1 MIDPRNVV
9 ARSVR
14 QALFG
19 LALGGPLLVGAV
31 TPAWAQNDASR
42 INYQIAPGPLGTVL
56 SQFAAAS
63 GVMLSFAP
71 AQTAGANS
79 PGLQGEYSVQE
90 GFTKLL
96 AGSQLQLRQEGSN
109 RYSLVTLQAG
119 GSSVELGATDINA
132 QTLGTTT
139 EGTGSYTTGAVSIG
153 KGEQKLKDIPQSV
166 TVLTRQRMDDQNITS
181 LTEALINTTGMTS
194 TKSPGPGMFIFS
206 RGFDIEALQYDG
218 VPTPRSLYS
227 LGSYLTESMAIYD
240 RVEFLRGAA
249 GLLQGANS
257 PGGAINMVRKRGQA
271 KPTVTVTG
279 KAGSW
284 DRYGL
289 QVDAGGPLND
299 AGTIRGR
306 TVVDYQ
312 QADSFVDYKWN
323 WDQTIYA
330 ALDFDLSD
338 STTLGVGFNHHLG
351 HYRPYFIGMPR
362 YTDGSDIKLPRSTF
376 TGSTWNH
383 GVNDQTSVYLDLEH
397 RFNDDWRFK
406 GAAFGMFESNEAN
419 YQYMVRPANANG
431 SNPRYF
437 DYATDYQSKNRGVDM
452 YVDGKFEGL
461 GFEQS
466 LVLGANYSKY
476 TSSGQ
481 YASRRVDP
489 GNIFDIDHHR
499 PEWDMDTIAAD
510 ADGSVTPSEY
520 DVRQKGIYGTW
531 RVKLLEPLTLVL
543 GGRTSWYQFHYTSDT
558 LFQGVADPDWAADSQ
573 IKSNGDFTPYAGLV
587 YELTPEWSAYVS
599 YTEVFIPQPQPTLD
613 NSTLKPIE
621 GRNYETGIKGE
632 LADGR
637 VNVSLALFRY
647 DHENRATELS
657 ELGYVCAGG
666 SLCSRAS
673 GEVRSQGFEA
683 EVSGEVLTDLELS
696 AGYTYNT
703 TKYLKDPVKEGEIFS
718 TWTPKHMLRVWSNYR
733 LPGDFNRVS
742 VGAGVNASSHTPSQ
756 DDKYD
761 LPGLAVWS
769 ARVAYQ
775 ATDEIGVAVNLN
787 NVFDKKYYIP
797 AYNDVFGGNY
807 YGDPRNVMFTVKYT
821 PQF

>member
-1 MIDPRNVV
+1 MIDPRNLL

-71 AQTAGANS
+71 AQTAGVNS

-90 GFTKLL
+90 GFAKLL
-96 AGSQLQLRQEGSN
+96 AGSHLQLRQEGSN

-119 GSSVELGATDINA
+119 DAALELGATDING
-132 QTLGTTT
+132 QQYGVTT
-139 EGTGSYTTGAVSIG
+139 EGSKSYTSGMTSIG

-166 TVLTRQRMDDQNITS
+166 SVLTRQRMDDQDITT
-181 LTEALINTTGMTS
+181 LTDALINTTGMTS
-194 TKSPGPGMFIFS
+194 TKSPGPGMFMYS

-218 VPTPRSLYS
+218 VPTPRNVYS
-227 LGSYLTESMAIYD
+227 LGSYLTESMVIYD

-257 PGGAINMVRKRGQA
+257 PGGAINLVRKRGQA

-289 QVDAGGPLND
+289 QVDAGGPLNE
-299 AGTIRGR
+299 AGTLRGR

-312 QADSFVDYKWN
+312 QGDSFIDYKWN
-323 WDQTIYA
+323 WDQTVYG
-330 ALDFDLSD
+330 ALDYDLND
-338 STTLGVGFNHHLG
+338 STTVGVGFNHHTG
-351 HYRPYFIGMPR
+351 HYQPMFLGLMR
-362 YTDGSDIKLPRSTF
+362 YRDGGDIDLPRSTY
-376 TGSTWNH
+376 TGSTWNRA
-383 GVNDQTSVYLDLEH
+383 VNDQTSVYLDLEH
-397 RFNDDWRFK
+397 RFNDDWKFK
-406 GAAFGMFESNEAN
+406 ASAFGMFESNEAT
-419 YQYMVRPANANG
+419 YQYIVLAARADG
-431 SNPRYF
+431 SGPKYF
-437 DYATDYQSKNRGVDM
+437 DYGTDYQSKNRGLDM
-452 YVDGKFEGL
+452 YVDGKFQGL

-476 TSSGQ
+476 TSHGA
-481 YASRRVDP
+481 YAARRVDSA
-489 GNIFDIDHHR
+489 NIFDIDHHR
-499 PEWDMDTIAAD
+499 PDWDMDGIAA
-510 ADGSVTPSEY
+510 AGELTPSQY

-531 RVKLLEPLTLVL
+531 RVKLLDPLTLIL
-543 GGRTSWYQFHYTSDT
+543 GGRTSWYDFRYTSQYAY
-558 LFQGVADPDWAADSQ
+558 QGEFDPTGDYDSRT
-573 IKSNGDFTPYAGLV
+573 KSTGRFTPYTGLV
-587 YELTPEWSAYVS
+587 YELTPEWSAYAS
-599 YTEVFIPQPQPTLD
+599 YSDVFIPQTDL
-613 NSTLKPIE
+613 STSLTTLKPIE
-621 GRNYETGIKGE
+621 GSNYETGLKGE
-632 LADGR
+632 LLDGR
-637 VNVSLALFRY
+637 VNVALALFRY
-647 DHENRATELS
+647 DHKNRSTPDAAS
-657 ELGYVCAGG
+657 ADDQCNG
-666 SLCSRAS
+666 SQCSRAA
-673 GEVRSQGFEA
+673 GKVRSQGFEA
-683 EVSGEVLTDLELS
+683 EVSGEVLTDLQLS

-703 TKYLKDPVKEGEIFS
+703 TKFLKDPVNEGRVFS
-718 TWTPKHMLRVWSNYR
+718 TWTPKHMLRLWANYQ

-742 VGAGVNASSHTPSQ
+742 LGAGVNAGSHTTSQ
-756 DDKYD
+756 FYEFDV
-761 LPGLAVWS
+761 PGVAIWS
-769 ARVAYQ
+769 SRIGYKVS
-775 ATDEIGVAVNLN
+775 DEISLAANLN

-797 AYNDVFGGNY
+797 SYNGINSGNY